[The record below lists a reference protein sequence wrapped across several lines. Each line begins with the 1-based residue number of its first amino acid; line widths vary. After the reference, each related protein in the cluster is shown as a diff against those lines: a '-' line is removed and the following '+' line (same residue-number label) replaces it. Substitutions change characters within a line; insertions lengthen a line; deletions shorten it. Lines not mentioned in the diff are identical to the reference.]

1 MKLTAPTRLS
11 RGDLLRLSLVV
22 IPVGGLSLAAVVDT
36 TAISL
41 GAGTGQ
47 WSAIDLSAY
56 SDVVTRPGF
65 WESYAFSLWIA
76 IAGTTIAATGAALLG
91 FAWARRADQ
100 RGRLTLSVLQYN
112 LGVPHL
118 VWAVA
123 LVAVLSPSGWIARL
137 IASAGLI
144 DRPDQFP
151 LLVNDRFGLGIILHL
166 VTKEIP
172 FLLLASLPLTGPR
185 LRTALGQAA
194 TLGAPPGAQLRHVYL
209 PGVAPVFVPAL
220 IAVFAYALGAYEPA
234 AVLGVQ
240 QPRTLAV
247 VAVEWF
253 RNPDPA
259 RREHAFALSTILLA
273 TIAAVGAALLLATR
287 NWWAHGN
294 GRRLRR
300 PPVVTV
306 EP

>member
-1 MKLTAPTRLS
+1 MKLRAPTRLS
-11 RGDLLRLSLVV
+11 RVDLLRLSLVV
-22 IPVGGLSLAAVVDT
+22 VPVGGLSLAALADGF
-36 TAISL
+36 AHSL
-41 GAGTGQ
+41 GAADGP

-56 SDVVTRPGF
+56 SDTVGQSGF
-65 WESYAFSLWIA
+65 WESYGFSLWIA
-76 IAGTTIAATGAALLG
+76 LAATAIAAIGAALLG
-91 FAWARRADQ
+91 FAWARHAGQ
-100 RGRLTLSVLQYN
+100 TGRLTLSILQFN

-137 IASAGLI
+137 TATVGLI

-151 LLVNDRFGLGIILHL
+151 LLVNDRLGLGIIGHL
-166 VTKEIP
+166 VTKEVP
-172 FLLLASLPLTGPR
+172 FLLLASLPLIGPR

-194 TLGAPPGAQLRHVYL
+194 TLGAPPRAQLRHIYL

-220 IAVFAYALGAYEPA
+220 VAVFAFALGAYEPA

-240 QPRTLAV
+240 RPRTLSV

-259 RREHAFALSTILLA
+259 LRERAFALSTILLA
-273 TIAAVGAALLLATR
+273 TIAVVGGALLLATKR
-287 NWWAHGN
+287 WWARGIERHP
-294 GRRLRR
+294 RDF
-300 PPVVTV
+300 PVTAVDR
-306 EP
+306 

>member
-1 MKLTAPTRLS
+1 MKLAAPTRLS
-11 RGDLLRLSLVV
+11 RADLLRLSLVV
-22 IPVGGLSLAAVVDT
+22 VPVGGLSLAALIDA
-36 TAISL
+36 TATSV
-41 GAGTGQ
+41 GAADGR
-47 WSAIDLSAY
+47 WSAIDLGAY

-65 WESYAFSLWIA
+65 WESYGFSLWIA
-76 IAGTTIAATGAALLG
+76 FAGTTIAAIGAAMLG
-91 FAWARRADQ
+91 FAWARRA
-100 RGRLTLSVLQYN
+100 RRAGRLSPSILQYN

-137 IASAGLI
+137 TAWAGLI

-151 LLVNDRFGLGIILHL
+151 LLVNDRLGLGIIVHL
-166 VTKEIP
+166 VTKEVP

-194 TLGAPPGAQLRHVYL
+194 TLGAPPRAQLRHVYL
-209 PGVAPVFVPAL
+209 PGIAPVFVPAL

-240 QPRTLAV
+240 QPRTLSV

-253 RNPDPA
+253 RNPDLKF
-259 RREHAFALSTILLA
+259 REQAFALSTILLA
-273 TIAAVGAALLLATR
+273 TITFASAALLIATR
-287 NWWAHGN
+287 HWWAHGIRQRPR
-294 GRRLRR
+294 RRLVT
-300 PPVVTV
+300 PVNA
-306 EP
+306 

>member
-1 MKLTAPTRLS
+1 MKLAAPTRLS
-11 RGDLLRLSLVV
+11 RADLLRLSLVLV
-22 IPVGGLSLAAVVDT
+22 PVGGLSLAALIDG
-36 TAISL
+36 TATSL
-41 GAGTGQ
+41 GAADGR

-56 SDVVTRPGF
+56 FDVVTRPGF
-65 WESYAFSLWIA
+65 WESYGFSLWIA
-76 IAGTTIAATGAALLG
+76 LAGTTIAAIGAALLG
-91 FAWARRADQ
+91 FVWARRAGQ
-100 RGRLTLSVLQYN
+100 TGRLSLSILQYN

-123 LVAVLSPSGWIARL
+123 LLAVLSPSGWIARL
-137 IASAGLI
+137 TAWAGLI

-151 LLVNDRFGLGIILHL
+151 LLVNDRLGLGIILHL
-166 VTKEIP
+166 VTKEVP

-194 TLGAPPGAQLRHVYL
+194 TLGASPRAQLRHVYL

-240 QPRTLAV
+240 QPRTLSV

-253 RNPDPA
+253 RNPDLEF
-259 RREHAFALSTILLA
+259 REQAFALSTILLA
-273 TIAAVGAALLLATR
+273 TITFASAALLLATR
-287 NWWAHGN
+287 HWWAHGI
-294 GRRLRR
+294 RQRQRRR
-300 PPVVTV
+300 PVTPVNA
-306 EP
+306 

>member
-11 RGDLLRLSLVV
+11 RADVLRLWLVV
-22 IPVGGLSLAAVVDT
+22 VPVGGLSLVALIDALAT
-36 TAISL
+36 SL
-41 GAGTGQ
+41 GAGNGQ
-47 WSAIDLSAY
+47 WSAIGLSAY
-56 SDVVTRPGF
+56 SDVVTRSGF
-65 WESYAFSLWIA
+65 WESYWFSLWIA
-76 IAGTTIAATGAALLG
+76 IAGTTIAAIGAALLG
-91 FAWARRADQ
+91 FAWTSRADR
-100 RGRLTLSVLQYN
+100 RGRLTLSILQYN

-123 LVAVLSPSGWIARL
+123 LVALLSPSGWIARL
-137 IASAGLI
+137 TAWAGLI

-151 LLVNDRFGLGIILHL
+151 LLVNDRLGLGIILHL
-166 VTKEIP
+166 VTKEVP

-194 TLGAPPGAQLRHVYL
+194 TLDASPRAHLRHAYL
-209 PGVAPVFVPAL
+209 PGVAPAFVPAL

-253 RNPDPA
+253 RDPDLRLRA
-259 RREHAFALSTILLA
+259 QAFALATILLA
-273 TIAAVGAALLLATR
+273 TIAVTGAALLLVTR
-287 NWWAHGN
+287 HWWAHGSQ
-294 GRRLRR
+294 RRVRVS
-300 PPVVTV
+300 PVGA
-306 EP
+306 